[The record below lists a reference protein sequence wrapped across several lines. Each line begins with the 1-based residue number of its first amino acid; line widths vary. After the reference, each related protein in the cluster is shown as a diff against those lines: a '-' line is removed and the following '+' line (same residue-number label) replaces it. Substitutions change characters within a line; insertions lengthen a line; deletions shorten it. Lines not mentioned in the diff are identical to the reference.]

1 MSDLEEAYVK
11 IKEDEFIYFKSKIDD
26 IQKYWVGVLLSAK
39 KEQDELLNAPFKD
52 RFKEWFFNRIEHRI
66 ERARDMVYLWEN
78 KRKWFNT
85 DRDIYI
91 DILAWI
97 EKCKRNKLA
106 FKNLQHGNIIVIE
119 DDVVEEIKHIY
130 QRKIKILESIDT
142 PTYS

>member
-1 MSDLEEAYVK
+1 MVEEK
-11 IKEDEFIYFKSKIDD
+11 
-26 IQKYWVGVLLSAK
+26 LLYEIRK
-39 KEQDELLNAPFKD
+39 
-52 RFKEWFFNRIEHRI
+52 NR
-66 ERARDMVYLWEN
+66 
-78 KRKWFNT
+78 
-85 DRDIYI
+85 

-106 FKNLQHGNIIVIE
+106 FKNLQHGNIIVVE

>member
-1 MSDLEEAYVK
+1 MVEEK
-11 IKEDEFIYFKSKIDD
+11 
-26 IQKYWVGVLLSAK
+26 LLYEIRK
-39 KEQDELLNAPFKD
+39 
-52 RFKEWFFNRIEHRI
+52 
-66 ERARDMVYLWEN
+66 N
-78 KRKWFNT
+78 K
-85 DRDIYI
+85 
-91 DILAWI
+91 DILDWL

>member
-1 MSDLEEAYVK
+1 MVEEK
-11 IKEDEFIYFKSKIDD
+11 
-26 IQKYWVGVLLSAK
+26 LSYEIRK
-39 KEQDELLNAPFKD
+39 
-52 RFKEWFFNRIEHRI
+52 
-66 ERARDMVYLWEN
+66 N
-78 KRKWFNT
+78 K
-85 DRDIYI
+85 